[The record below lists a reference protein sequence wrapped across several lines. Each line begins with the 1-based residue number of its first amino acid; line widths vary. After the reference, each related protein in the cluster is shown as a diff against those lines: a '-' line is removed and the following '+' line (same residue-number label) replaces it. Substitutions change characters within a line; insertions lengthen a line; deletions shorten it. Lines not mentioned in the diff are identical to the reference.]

1 MGVFE
6 IDKTKLSA
14 GCKIVLNYTAVEGD
28 TDVAATQGFNIGL
41 KTGDKWNSP
50 AVLDVYGKKG
60 GSVEIEV
67 NDAAFAKIGAEDKVY
82 MHVSTATAGFKGT
95 FTYTSITVGEDSLV
109 SAPPK
114 PVSYVES
121 RHETVGAYSKSV
133 IAGRYRF
140 FKIQHLPN

>member
-1 MGVFE
+1 MNIQVINKSKHPLPE
-6 IDKTKLSA
+6 YKTKLSA

-41 KTGDKWNSP
+41 KTGDQWNSP
-50 AVLDVYGKKG
+50 AVLDAYGKTG

-95 FTYTSITVGEDSLV
+95 FTYKSIMVGDDSLV
-109 SAPPK
+109 NTLPT
-114 PVSYVES
+114 VSY
-121 RHETVGAYSKSV
+121 T
-133 IAGRYRF
+133 
-140 FKIQHLPN
+140 HLTLPTNREV